1 MVTNNSIEVN
11 IVKKQSGFSLLEV
24 MVVLVIIGM
33 ILSIVAPNVMGQQEE
48 AAKEKARLDIRQIE
62 DAMKMYKL
70 KNKRYPTTEQGLEAL
85 VTQTNV
91 DPVPKRFPEGG
102 FISKLPEDPWGNP
115 YQLVS
120 PGEMSQIDIFSMG
133 PDGEVGTDD
142 DIGNWDT
149 EDER

>member
-1 MVTNNSIEVN
+1 MAVNNSIEVN

-48 AAKEKARLDIRQIE
+48 AAKDKARIDIRQIE

-85 VTQTNV
+85 VTQTSI

-102 FISKLPEDPWGNP
+102 FISELPEDPWGNS

-120 PGEMSQIDIFSMG
+120 PGEMNQIDIFSMG

-142 DIGNWDT
+142 DIGNWDS